1 MIEKEKFLSR
11 INLFQS
17 LSEAE
22 LAQLEPA
29 TPMEVVK
36 KGTMISSPH
45 LELKRL
51 FLIKAGKV
59 RLYKLSTDG
68 KELTIDLLGTG
79 HVFGEIGT
87 FTISST
93 NMYAEAWEDSVICS
107 IDKGQFE
114 ELILEKPR
122 LALHFIE
129 IVSNR
134 LQEVEEM
141 MELMAYGSVRQR
153 LVYLLGRL
161 CEKYGGERQA
171 DAPEWIELAVNLT
184 HQELATMMG
193 CIRETVTETLHEL
206 TVEGIVKKA
215 GLRKPLWVQRER
227 LREALDSHSFT
238 NVFFTRRDKR
248 K

>member
-22 LAQLEPA
+22 LALLEPA

-36 KGTMISSPH
+36 RGTMISSPH
-45 LELKRL
+45 LKQKRL
-51 FLIKAGKV
+51 YLIKAGKV
-59 RLYKLSTDG
+59 RLYKLSADG

-79 HVFGEIGT
+79 HVFGEIGS
-87 FTISST
+87 FTISPT

-114 ELILEKPR
+114 ELMLEKPR

-161 CEKYGGERQA
+161 CEKYGGECQT
-171 DAPEWIELAVNLT
+171 DTPEWIELAVNLT

-206 TVEGIVKKA
+206 TVEGMVKKA
-215 GLRKPLWVQRER
+215 GLRKPLWVHRER
-227 LREALDSHSFT
+227 LKEAIGLM
-238 NVFFTRRDKR
+238 
-248 K
+248 